1 MTAIADDVSKEAMS
15 PPRVELDG
23 RAVGCASSIVRPA
36 TNCAF
41 APPVSLDPGRD
52 NQPLTRSDTLDKDK
66 ARVTSRIDKWRARNA
81 FYHRRKLE
89 HLRFLIPAGASV
101 LAIGSEDGE
110 WLAGLRPSR
119 GVGVALDEPTKLL
132 AESRHPEF
140 EHLSVVDGVRRL
152 RGPFDFVVIND
163 VAGELDDLY
172 VTLRDVAPLCDA
184 ATRVVVVQHNYLWRP
199 ILRWAQLLGLK
210 KPERRQNW
218 LSVGDLRTF
227 LHAAGFEAVDVRA
240 KLFCPARLL
249 GLGNVVNF
257 LCGVAPF
264 LDKLAS
270 TQIVVARRASESAA
284 PKTKTASIVLTVRD
298 ERDNIEPMLR
308 AIPDLGSSTEILFV
322 EGHSNDG
329 TREEIERVI
338 AAHPERRVRLVVQD
352 GVGQGDAIR
361 KGFGEATGDVIILLE
376 ADQTTPAED
385 VRKVFDVLASGR
397 AEFVNGS
404 RFVYPRDP
412 GSMPAVNVAGNWMF
426 AAWFTWFLRQ
436 RTSDVLC
443 GLKGVERRLCRRV
456 LNHWGFLGLF
466 DPFGDFELAF
476 GAARFG
482 LKICEVPT
490 RYGCRRY
497 GRPKTRAFRHGWM
510 LLRMALRA
518 TRVFKCR

>member
-1 MTAIADDVSKEAMS
+1 MTAIADDVSRDALS
-15 PPRVELDG
+15 TPRVELDG
-23 RAVGCASSIVRPA
+23 RTAFFDSSIAQRLINS
-36 TNCAF
+36 TF
-41 APPVSLDPGRD
+41 APPVSSEPGRD
-52 NQPLTRSDTLDKDK
+52 HPPLSHGDKIDEDV
-66 ARVTSRIDKWRARNA
+66 ARVASCLDKWRARNA
-81 FYHRRKLE
+81 YYHTRKLD
-89 HLRFLIPAGASV
+89 HLRFLIPVGASV
-101 LAIGSEDGE
+101 LVIGSEDGE
-110 WLAGLRPSR
+110 WLAGLKPSR
-119 GVGVALDEPTKLL
+119 GVGVAMNEPARLL
-132 AESRHPEF
+132 AESRCPEF
-140 EHLSVVDGVRRL
+140 EHVAGVEGIRGL
-152 RGPFDFVVIND
+152 GGPFDIVVIND
-163 VAGELDDLY
+163 VAAELDDLY
-172 VTLRDVAPLCDA
+172 VTLRDVARLCDA
-184 ATRVVVVQHNYLWRP
+184 TTRVVVVQHNYLWRP
-199 ILRWAQLLGLK
+199 FLWLAQRLGLK
-210 KPERRQNW
+210 KPERKQNW
-218 LSVGDLRTF
+218 LSVGDVRTF
-227 LHAAGFEAVDVRA
+227 LHAAGFEVVDVRA

-249 GLGNVVNF
+249 GLGGVINF
-257 LCGVAPF
+257 VCGVVPF
-264 LDKLAS
+264 LDRLAS
-270 TQIVVARRASESAA
+270 TQIIVARRFPQGPPPE
-284 PKTKTASIVLTVRD
+284 TRTASIVLTVRD
-298 ERDNIEPMLR
+298 ERDNIEPMLQ

-322 EGHSNDG
+322 EGHSKDG

-338 AAHPERRVRLVVQD
+338 GTHPERRVRLVVQD

-361 KGFGEATGDVIILLE
+361 KGFAEATGDVIILLE

-412 GSMPAVNVAGNWMF
+412 GSMPAVNLAGNWMF

-443 GLKGVERRLCRRV
+443 GLKGMDRRLCRRV
-456 LNHWGFLGLF
+456 LDHWGFLGLF

-490 RYGCRRY
+490 RYGCRLY